1 MLSLVNRSSLAVLLA
16 LGLLLSCSFP
26 AAAALPAEPEARAQV
41 IGQPTALVVEP
52 ASIDLAGPHS
62 MQQIVVTGKYADG
75 TVRDLTPFCELTAE
89 TANVI
94 NIAPGGFLLPRQNG
108 STKIIVK
115 AGNQS
120 VAVPVAVK
128 DFDQPQPLS
137 FRRHF
142 IAALN
147 VGGCNMGACH
157 GTPSGKG
164 GFRLSLRGYD
174 PPADYIQL
182 TRDVLGR
189 RTDRIDPD
197 ASLILQKGLGKVPHE
212 GGQRFQANS
221 IPALTMRAWLDQGL
235 RDDAAD
241 LPPLKKIE
249 VLPGSGRVLN
259 APAKW
264 QQLAVLAHYADG
276 TVRDVTRLTVFTS
289 SDDAVAKVGGPSGSL
304 APGLVEFGQTG
315 EVAILCRYLDEMQ
328 AVRLTYLETKKD
340 FVWSNPP
347 EHNYVDKH
355 VFAKLKMLGILPSE
369 LCTDQEFVRRA
380 YLDLCGILPRPEE
393 VKAFLASTDKDKRAK
408 LIDALLDR
416 PEYADYWTLK
426 WSDVLRSSRKTIQM
440 KGVHVYQQ
448 WLRLNI
454 AANTPFDQMTRE
466 LITASGSTFANP
478 PANFYRIAR
487 DPQNLAET
495 TAQLFFG
502 IRMQCAKCHNHPFER
517 WTQDDYYSMAA
528 FFARVKQKPDALEGS
543 ADKKTPGAEV
553 IYTDRGGEVVQ
564 PRTNKTMPPKFLG
577 GGVAP
582 VKPGQDRR
590 ESLAEWLTAGNNPFF
605 AKSVVNRIWYH
616 LNARGIVDPVDDFRD
631 SNPSANDELLDAL
644 AKDFVEKKFDVKHV
658 IRTIM
663 NSRTYQLSA
672 QTNESNKEDNKYFS
686 HAVTKQLP
694 AETLLDAICAAT
706 EVPEKFAGLPAGT
719 RAVQLPD
726 GEINHVFLKTFGQPG
741 RELACECEREGD
753 SNLAQAL
760 QLING
765 PTINDKMRAA
775 NNRVGRMLA
784 KKAPDLEILEELY
797 LATLSR
803 PPLEGEVK
811 ASLDH
816 LNKAI
821 ERGKT
826 PQEQEVNRRKAWE
839 DVQWALL
846 NSKEFLFRH

>member
-1 MLSLVNRSSLAVLLA
+1 MLSLVNRSRLIALLGLAVLLLA
-16 LGLLLSCSFP
+16 STAR
-26 AAAALPAEPEARAQV
+26 AAVPTEPEARASL
-41 IGQPTALVVEP
+41 IGQPASLEVAP
-52 ASIDLAGPHS
+52 ATIDLVGPHG
-62 MQQIVVTGKYADG
+62 MQQIVVTGKYPDG
-75 TVRDLTPFCELTAE
+75 SIRDLTHLCDIKAE
-89 TANVI
+89 SADMVEV
-94 NIAPGGFLLPRQNG
+94 APGGFLLPKANG
-108 STKIIVK
+108 NTKLLIK
-115 AGNQS
+115 AGPQS

-128 DFDQPQPLS
+128 DFDQPQAIS
-137 FRRHF
+137 FRRHV

-174 PPADYIQL
+174 PAADFVQL

-197 ASLILQKGLGKVPHE
+197 ASLILQKGLAKVPHE
-212 GGQRFQANS
+212 GGMRFQANTV
-221 IPALTMRAWLDQGL
+221 AAQTLRDWLAQGL
-235 RDDAAD
+235 NDDPD
-241 LPPLKKIE
+241 NLPALKKIE
-249 VLPGSGRVLN
+249 VLPGGRLLN

-276 TVRDVTRLTVFTS
+276 SVRDVTRLTVFTS
-289 SDDAVAKVGGPSGSL
+289 SDDAVAKVGGPTGSL
-304 APGLVEFGQTG
+304 THGLVEFGQTG

-328 AVRLTYLETKKD
+328 AVRITFLDTKKD
-340 FVWSNPP
+340 FAWSNPP
-347 EHNYVDKH
+347 ENNFVDKH
-355 VFAKLKMLGILPSE
+355 VFAKLKLLGILPSD

-380 YLDLCGILPRPEE
+380 YLDLCGILPKPEE

-408 LIDALLDR
+408 LIDALLER

-426 WSDVLRSSRKTIQM
+426 WSDVLRSNRKTIQV
-440 KGVHVYQQ
+440 KGIYVYQQ
-448 WLRLNI
+448 WLRGHI
-454 AANTPFDQMTRE
+454 AANTPFDAMTKE

-528 FFARVKQKPDALEGS
+528 FFARVKQKPDNLEGG
-543 ADKKTPGAEV
+543 DKKAPGAEV
-553 IYTDRGGEVVQ
+553 IYIDRSGEVVQ

-577 GGVAP
+577 GQVAP
-582 VKPGQDRR
+582 ATKDRR
-590 ESLAEWLTAGNNPFF
+590 EALADWLTSGNNPFL
-605 AKSVVNRIWYH
+605 AKSVVNRIWFH

-631 SNPSANDELLDAL
+631 SNPSANDELLEAL
-644 AKDFVEKKFDVKHV
+644 GKEFIEKKFDVKHV
-658 IRTIM
+658 IRVIM

-672 QTNESNKEDNKYFS
+672 QSNDSNKEDSKYFS

-726 GEINHVFLKTFGQPG
+726 GENNHIFLKTFGQPG

-765 PTINDKMRAA
+765 PTINDKMRAGT
-775 NNRVGRMLA
+775 NRVGRLLG
-784 KKAPDLEILEELY
+784 KKVTDLEMLEDLY

-811 ASLDH
+811 FALEH
-816 LNKAI
+816 LNKAT
-821 ERGKT
+821 ERGT
-826 PQEQEVNRRKAWE
+826 TSQEKEANRRKAWE